1 MLAVNWFDG
10 VDIGRPTFDSLPSVI
25 HDCATDLR
33 KLRSVQLRSFY
44 TLFIH
49 NNCVAQR
56 SINKAKKDSVPPHL
70 WLAGCPI
77 QSTIHVRFIYTTH
90 AGVVMF
96 YTSGQAT
103 WEIVPSLLFRFTWD
117 CSVPWKFEMAWKLC
131 CLSTCR
137 RQYHPLKRDNHIL
150 HVSNHCL

>member
-1 MLAVNWFDG
+1 M
-10 VDIGRPTFDSLPSVI
+10 T
-25 HDCATDLR
+25 
-33 KLRSVQLRSFY
+33 VQLISESWGVY
-44 TLFIH
+44 SCDLFIH
-49 NNCVAQR
+49 FLYTTIALHKDRLIRPKRIRCHHIFDLRDVPYKAQYM
-56 SINKAKKDSVPPHL
+56 SS
-70 WLAGCPI
+70 
-77 QSTIHVRFIYTTH
+77 IYTTH

-103 WEIVPSLLFRFTWD
+103 WEIVPSLFFRFTWD
-117 CSVPWKFEMAWKLC
+117 CSVPWKFEMAWKL